1 MRTKMFGS
9 FLILICLAGCSDT
22 HAIDAC
28 RELARSRDKSGKLL
42 LTGAALT
49 DATRVVLEN
58 ASKSKSPRLRE
69 SVNTMAHAAQTQS
82 VEEWRRG
89 LADLKAACVDF
100 Q

>member
-1 MRTKMFGS
+1 MKTRMFGS

-28 RELARSRDKSGKLL
+28 RELARSRDNSGKLL
-42 LTGAALT
+42 LRGAALT
-49 DATRVVLEN
+49 NATKVVLEN
-58 ASKSKSPRLRE
+58 ASKAKSPRLRE

-89 LADLKAACVDF
+89 LADMKAACAEF
-100 Q
+100 K

>member
-1 MRTKMFGS
+1 MRARMFGS

-28 RELARSRDKSGKLL
+28 RELARSRDNSGKLL
-42 LTGAALT
+42 LRGAALT
-49 DATRVVLEN
+49 NATKVVLDS
-58 ASKSKSPRLRE
+58 ASKSKSPRLRD
-69 SVNTMAHAAQTQS
+69 SVNTMAHAAQVQS

-89 LADLKAACVDF
+89 LADMEAACQDF

>member
-1 MRTKMFGS
+1 MGTRMFGS
-9 FLILICLAGCSDT
+9 FLILVCLAGCSDT

-28 RELARSRDKSGKLL
+28 RELARSRDNSGKLL
-42 LTGAALT
+42 LRGEALT
-49 DATRVVLEN
+49 NATRVVLEN

-89 LADLKAACVDF
+89 LADMKAACAEF
-100 Q
+100 K